1 MKLIK
6 FILMV
11 LAIAL
16 ISGCSDDQGDNT
28 ASKSGAAGT
37 TAKPARR
44 DKEAE
49 MKELLRQ
56 TRIYA
61 QQEKEREKKR
71 IAERERPLLIG
82 IVGPETGEQ
91 AHYGMSVVNG
101 VLAAAKRFNAQGGIK
116 GKEIKILHYNDE
128 SNMKNTVKIVK
139 YFIRKGVIA
148 IFSAPTGA
156 STFTPIYQINDSRT
170 IFFSIGSR
178 RHIERSGP
186 YVFRSAVPDE
196 MATED
201 LIKYASA
208 KLGYVNYA
216 LVTDSFYPFSLD
228 LSSMFKQ
235 AVYKH
240 HGAIKVEADVYDT
253 YTHKKNVG
261 TVIEAIKK
269 SPDPLD
275 GIIFTGAVNEGV
287 LLAEGLNKAGLK
299 LPIIGGE
306 DLFSE
311 KYMKG
316 GHAVEGTLL
325 YSTLS
330 SDDKSSKMAEF
341 IEDYGKAKPDRF
353 SALAYDT
360 FMLVADAIKR
370 SGSTNTAKVRDA
382 LIKRKE
388 CEGVTGK
395 TSISSEGETVK
406 HPLICRIKTG
416 STGGRLVVL
425 SQ

>member
-1 MKLIK
+1 MKPIK

-11 LAIAL
+11 LAITL
-16 ISGCSDDQGDNT
+16 ISGCSDDQGDKT
-28 ASKSGAAGT
+28 TSESGAETA
-37 TAKPARR
+37 AKPARR
-44 DKEAE
+44 DKAAE

-61 QQEKEREKKR
+61 RQEKEKEKKR

-91 AHYGMSVVNG
+91 ANYGMSVVNG
-101 VLAAAKRFNAQGGIK
+101 VLAAAKRFNTQGGIK

-128 SNMKNTVKIVK
+128 SDMKNTEKIVK
-139 YFIRKGVIA
+139 YFIRKGAIA
-148 IFSAPTGA
+148 ILSAPTGA
-156 STFTPIYQINDSRT
+156 STFTPIHQINDSKT
-170 IFFSIGSR
+170 IFVSIGSR

-196 MATED
+196 IATED

-235 AVYKH
+235 AVYKN

-261 TVIEAIKK
+261 MVIEAIKK
-269 SPDPLD
+269 SPNPLD
-275 GIIFTGAVNEGV
+275 GVIFTGAVNEGI

-325 YSTLS
+325 YSTLA
-330 SDDKSSKMAEF
+330 SDDKSTKMAEF

-353 SALAYDT
+353 AALAYDT
-360 FMLVADAIKR
+360 FMLVAEAIKR

-388 CEGVTGK
+388 CEGVTGL
-395 TSISSEGETVK
+395 TSFSSEGESIK
-406 HPLICRIKTG
+406 HPLICKIKTG
-416 STGGRLVVL
+416 NTGGRLVVL

>member
-1 MKLIK
+1 MKPVK
-6 FILMV
+6 FILMA
-11 LAIAL
+11 LAIML
-16 ISGCSDDQGDNT
+16 ISGCSDNNVDT
-28 ASKSGAAGT
+28 SSKSGT
-37 TAKPARR
+37 STAEKPVI
-44 DKEAE
+44 DKAAE
-49 MKELLRQ
+49 MKKILRQ

-61 QQEKEREKKR
+61 RQAKERRQKQL
-71 IAERERPLLIG
+71 AERKRPLLIG
-82 IVGPETGEQ
+82 IVGDETGEN
-91 AHYGMSVVNG
+91 ARYGMSVVNG
-101 VLAAAKRFNAQGGIK
+101 ALAAAKHFNAQGGIK
-116 GKEIKILHYNDE
+116 GKEIKVLHYNDE
-128 SNMKNTVKIVK
+128 SKMKNTLKIVA
-139 YFIRKGVIA
+139 YLIHKGAIA
-148 IFSAPTGA
+148 ILSAPSGA
-156 STFTPIYQINDSRT
+156 STFTPIHQINKSRT
-170 IFFSIGSR
+170 IFVSIGSR
-178 RHIERSGP
+178 RHIEKSGP

-201 LIKYASA
+201 LIKYTSA

-228 LSSMFKQ
+228 LSSLFKKS
-235 AVYKH
+235 VYKH

-253 YTHKKNVG
+253 YTQKKNVG
-261 TVIEAIKK
+261 TVIKAIKK
-269 SPDPLD
+269 SPGPLD
-275 GIIFTGAVNEGV
+275 GIIFTGGANEGV

-330 SDDKSSKMAEF
+330 SDDNSSKMAEF
-341 IEDYGKAKPDRF
+341 MEEYGKAKPDRF
-353 SALAYDT
+353 AALAYDT

-370 SGSTNTAKVRDA
+370 SGSTSTAKVRDA

-388 CEGVTGK
+388 CEGVTGL
-395 TSISSEGETVK
+395 TSFSSEGESIK
-406 HPLICRIKTG
+406 HPLICKIKTG
-416 STGGRLVVL
+416 KTRGRLVVL

>member
-1 MKLIK
+1 MKPVK

-28 ASKSGAAGT
+28 TSESGAET
-37 TAKPARR
+37 TAKPKR
-44 DKEAE
+44 DRAAE

-61 QQEKEREKKR
+61 RQEKEREKKR
-71 IAERERPLLIG
+71 IAERERSLLIG
-82 IVGPETGEQ
+82 IVGPETGDR
-91 AHYGMSVVNG
+91 ANYGESVVNG
-101 VLAAAKRFNAQGGIK
+101 VLAAAKRFNAHGGIK
-116 GKEIKILHYNDE
+116 GKEIKILHYNNKSE
-128 SNMKNTVKIVK
+128 MKNTEKIVA
-139 YFIRKGVIA
+139 YLIRKGAVA
-148 IFSAPTGA
+148 ILSAPTGA
-156 STFTPIYQINDSRT
+156 ATFPAIHQINDSRT
-170 IFFSIGSR
+170 IFISIGSR

-186 YVFRSAVPDE
+186 YVFRAAVPDE
-196 MATED
+196 IAVED
-201 LIKYASA
+201 LIKYASG

-235 AVYKH
+235 AVYKN

-253 YTHKKNVG
+253 YTQKKNVG

-275 GIIFTGAVNEGV
+275 GIIFTGGVNEGV

-299 LPIIGGE
+299 IPIIGGE

-316 GHAVEGTLL
+316 GHAVDGTLV

-353 SALAYDT
+353 AALAYDT
-360 FMLVADAIKR
+360 FMLVADAIKK
-370 SGSTNTAKVRDA
+370 SGSTNTAKVRGA

-388 CEGVTGK
+388 CEGVTGL
-395 TSISSEGETVK
+395 TSFSSEGESIK

-416 STGGRLVVL
+416 KSGGRLIVL

>member
-1 MKLIK
+1 MKPVK

-16 ISGCSDDQGDNT
+16 ISGCSDDQGGNT
-28 ASKSGAAGT
+28 TSESGAGT
-37 TAKPARR
+37 TAKPARDR
-44 DKEAE
+44 DAE

-61 QQEKEREKKR
+61 RQEKEREKKR
-71 IAERERPLLIG
+71 IAERERPLLVG

-91 AHYGMSVVNG
+91 SSYGMSVVNG

-128 SNMKNTVKIVK
+128 SDMKNTEKIVS
-139 YFIRKGVIA
+139 YLIRKGAIA
-148 IFSAPTGA
+148 ILSAPTGA
-156 STFTPIYQINDSRT
+156 STFTPIHQINDSRT
-170 IFFSIGSR
+170 IFVSIGSR

-186 YVFRSAVPDE
+186 YVFRSAIPDE
-196 MATED
+196 LATED

-216 LVTDSFYPFSLD
+216 LVTDSNHTFSLD
-228 LSSMFKQ
+228 LSSMFKK
-235 AVYKH
+235 AVYKN
-240 HGAIKVEADVYDT
+240 HGVIKVEADVYDT
-253 YTHKKNVG
+253 YTQKKDIAMV
-261 TVIEAIKK
+261 VEAIKK
-269 SPDPLD
+269 SPDPLH
-275 GIIFTGAVNEGV
+275 GVIFTGDVNEGI

-353 SALAYDT
+353 AALAYDT
-360 FMLVADAIKR
+360 FLLVADAIKR
-370 SGSTNTAKVRDA
+370 ADSTNTAKVRDA

-395 TSISSEGETVK
+395 TSFSSEGESVK
-406 HPLICRIKTG
+406 HPLICKIKTG
-416 STGGRLVVL
+416 KSGGRLVVL